1 MLTPEYFR
9 EKARQ
14 CFLLARIMAPEGEQQ
29 FFRNLIL
36 LGHDFEN
43 EAARL
48 EAGSAG
54 GQRTEGAG

>member
-14 CFLLARIMAPEGEQQ
+14 CFLLARIMAPEGEPH

-36 LGHDFEN
+36 LARDFEN

-54 GQRTEGAG
+54 GARNEGPG